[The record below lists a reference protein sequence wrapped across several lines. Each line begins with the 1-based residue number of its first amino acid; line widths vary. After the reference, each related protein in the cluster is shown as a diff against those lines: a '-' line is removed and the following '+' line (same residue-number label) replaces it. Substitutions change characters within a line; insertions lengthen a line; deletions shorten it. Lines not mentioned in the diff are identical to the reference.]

1 MREISSGELF
11 FEDPPSSSIA
21 KTKPVSDRIPIGR
34 RACSSSVPAVLDR
47 V

>member
-11 FEDPPSSSIA
+11 FEDQPLSSIA
-21 KTKPVSDRIPIGR
+21 KTKPVSDCIPIEHK
-34 RACSSSVPAVLDR
+34 ACSSSVPAVVDR